1 MPDLLAEYDAAIETL
16 EAARA
21 AHDEAYKEADRIYRM
36 LPGEQREIVNQ
47 RYAREAAGARKAAK
61 PDDV

>member
-21 AHDEAYKEADRIYRM
+21 AHDEAYKEADRIYRV
-36 LPGEQREIVNQ
+36 LSAEQREIVNQ
-47 RYAREAAGARKAAK
+47 RYARKPAGADKAAK
-61 PDDV
+61 PDDM

>member
-1 MPDLLAEYDAAIETL
+1 MPDLLAEYDTAVEIL

-36 LPGEQREIVNQ
+36 LSADQREIVNQ
-47 RYAREAAGARKAAK
+47 RYAREAAGVKKVVK